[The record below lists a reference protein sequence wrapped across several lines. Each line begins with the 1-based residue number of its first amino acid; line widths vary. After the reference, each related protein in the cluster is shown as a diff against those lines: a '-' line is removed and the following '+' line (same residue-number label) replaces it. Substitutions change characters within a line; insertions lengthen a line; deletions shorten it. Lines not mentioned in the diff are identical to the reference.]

1 MIHTPSDSPFYS
13 KRRISSMTALSKAL
27 NISPIE
33 LLNLA
38 NRADHM
44 YRLASTIT
52 KPDGSTRQTWDA
64 YAPLKKVQRN
74 IRRNILDYVVYPAYL
89 TGSLKGCDF
98 KTNATL
104 HTGSTIVINEEITRF
119 FPSTSDTIVHNIWQH
134 FFGFDNEVA
143 ECLTKLTTRQ
153 GELPQ
158 GAITSSF
165 LANLAFWK
173 DEPALQASF
182 RARGIIYSRYVDDI
196 AVSSVNFLDKPAKT
210 NVIASVYGM
219 LSRHGYQPK
228 RAKHEIRTSGQR
240 MEVTKLSVNSKPGLS
255 SAKQSQI
262 RSAVHHLEQ
271 AILRGEIIEF
281 DKGPYAQTLGLV
293 HLLARFHPG
302 KAKKLKQ
309 RLLALKSAVRMNMY
323 T

>member
-1 MIHTPSDSPFYS
+1 M
-13 KRRISSMTALSKAL
+13 
-27 NISPIE
+27 
-33 LLNLA
+33 
-38 NRADHM
+38 
-44 YRLASTIT
+44 
-52 KPDGSTRQTWDA
+52 
-64 YAPLKKVQRN
+64 
-74 IRRNILDYVVYPAYL
+74 
-89 TGSLKGCDF
+89 TGSLKGCDY

-104 HTGSTIVINEEITRF
+104 HAGSSIVINEDITRF

-134 FFGFDNEVA
+134 FFGFGNEVT

-165 LANLAFWK
+165 LANLVFWK

-210 NVIASVYGM
+210 NVIASIYGM

-309 RLLALKSAVRMNMY
+309 RLLALKSAGRTNMY